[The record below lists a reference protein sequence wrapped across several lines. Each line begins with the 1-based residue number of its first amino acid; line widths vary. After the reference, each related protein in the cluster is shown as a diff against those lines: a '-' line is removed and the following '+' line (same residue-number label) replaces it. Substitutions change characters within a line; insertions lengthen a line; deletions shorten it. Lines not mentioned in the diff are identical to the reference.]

1 MARNYILIDNEKLRK
16 DVEMRNREIGDGV
29 TLNKRL

>member
-16 DVEMRNREIGDGV
+16 DVEIRNREIGDGV